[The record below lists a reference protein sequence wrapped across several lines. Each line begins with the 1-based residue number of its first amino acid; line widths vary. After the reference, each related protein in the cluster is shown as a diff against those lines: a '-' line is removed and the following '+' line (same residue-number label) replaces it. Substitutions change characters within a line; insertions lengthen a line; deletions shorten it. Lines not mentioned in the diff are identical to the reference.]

1 MITKMESGFRGK
13 IMLKTKNP
21 DRDRIQLI
29 GSRRPPP
36 AAKPGNGVG
45 YRPLP
50 HYACGTHGGYPPV
63 RILRALTY

>member
-1 MITKMESGFRGK
+1 
-13 IMLKTKNP
+13 
-21 DRDRIQLI
+21 LI